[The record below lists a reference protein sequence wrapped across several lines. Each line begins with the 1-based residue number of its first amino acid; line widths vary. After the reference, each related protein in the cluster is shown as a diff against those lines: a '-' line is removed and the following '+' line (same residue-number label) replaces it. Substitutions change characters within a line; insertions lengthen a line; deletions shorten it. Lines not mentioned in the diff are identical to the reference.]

1 MLLLYDDIVKNL
13 LKPLQEAGT
22 IGDGI
27 NTKFDDRKV
36 RLHRY
41 RIAEHYLIL
50 DLGPTWYQQWKNDGE
65 RLISPEAVDSLKKTG
80 IAVYNDQFA
89 YFARPLGV
97 AIVPV
102 TLEGH
107 AYIGLRERGDSSGVL
122 SFPAG
127 WMEFQEDI
135 SRLSY
140 ISLGIADTS
149 IGEDIVRELGE
160 YGLTR
165 DNVLSTRLVGLAA
178 HPLRMDGD
186 LVFLTKTN
194 VSDSYFESNEWRERR
209 TEQEHSRLF
218 KLANSEEVFRLS
230 RFGLIGNEHFE
241 ILYSSR
247 LGLESLYQEM
257 REKE

>member
-1 MLLLYDDIVKNL
+1 M
-13 LKPLQEAGT
+13 
-22 IGDGI
+22 
-27 NTKFDDRKV
+27 
-36 RLHRY
+36 
-41 RIAEHYLIL
+41 
-50 DLGPTWYQQWKNDGE
+50 
-65 RLISPEAVDSLKKTG
+65 
-80 IAVYNDQFA
+80 
-89 YFARPLGV
+89 
-97 AIVPV
+97 
-102 TLEGH
+102 
-107 AYIGLRERGDSSGVL
+107 
-122 SFPAG
+122 
-127 WMEFQEDI
+127 
-135 SRLSY
+135 
-140 ISLGIADTS
+140 
-149 IGEDIVRELGE
+149 
-160 YGLTR
+160 
-165 DNVLSTRLVGLAA
+165 GLAA